1 MRKKRR
7 KKERMLAGL
16 LLALICIAAVVLVV
30 LLVDGIRAGGKKESE
45 STKVQTESAADV
57 EAVHG
62 VEETLD
68 SKSIEETE
76 TADSKS
82 IEENSGDA
90 EEDAQEETAH
100 EKWTIKK
107 RKIYKLLTKM
117 SLEEKVAQLFMVT
130 PEVLTGY
137 SQVTMAGE
145 ATRQA
150 YEAMPVGGIIL
161 MSSNLTTPDAMK
173 EMTANLH
180 AYSEE
185 RIGAPVLIGIDEE
198 GGTVLRIGSHG
209 NFDVPYIGDMSEVG
223 AGGNTQDAYD
233 VGVILGQYLNEYG
246 IDVDFA
252 PVADVWWNSENTVVE
267 KRSFGSDASLVAD
280 MVSRE
285 VEAMQAQGVAATLKH
300 FPGHG
305 GTSGDSHAGFV
316 TVWESMEEMQAND
329 LIPFQAG
336 IDAGAQLVMAGHVC
350 TPGVTDESTPATLS
364 SYWLTDVLRGEMGF
378 EGVIITDALN
388 MGAISQN
395 YNSTEAC
402 IQALEAGVDMLLMP
416 DDFYSD
422 YQGVLQAVQEG
433 RLTEERIDG
442 SLSRI
447 LDLKIQE

>member
-1 MRKKRR
+1 MRKKKR
-7 KKERMLAGL
+7 KKERMLTGL
-16 LLALICIAAVVLVV
+16 LLALICIVAGALTM
-30 LLVDGIRAGGKKESE
+30 LLLSGIWAGGKKESE

-62 VEETLD
+62 VEEALD

-100 EKWTIKK
+100 EKWTIKE

-150 YEAMPVGGIIL
+150 YEVMPVGGIIL
-161 MSSNLTTPDAMK
+161 MSSNLTTPDAMR

-185 RIGAPVLIGIDEE
+185 RIGAPVLISIDEE
-198 GGTVLRIGSHG
+198 GGTVLRIGNHG

-305 GTSGDSHAGFV
+305 GTSDDSHAGFV
-316 TVWESMEEMQAND
+316 AVWESMEEMQAND

-336 IDAGAQLVMAGHVC
+336 IDAGVRLVMAGHVC
-350 TPGVTDESTPATLS
+350 TPRVTDELTPATLS

-416 DDFYSD
+416 DDFYSA

-433 RLTEERIDG
+433 RLTEERIEE
-442 SLSRI
+442 SLGRI